1 MPSAPIDPRALKRG
15 AGALTAALLL
25 AVGPAACGSTVS
37 TSGFKGEAKA
47 VAQRMSDLQSD
58 VTSSNAQKLCA
69 NDLASA
75 ARARLNKVGG
85 CVPALKRQ
93 LGAISDFELTV
104 EKVAVN
110 GATATARVK
119 SSWSGKLRSTTL
131 TLVKEGG
138 GWRIT
143 RLG

>member
-1 MPSAPIDPRALKRG
+1 VKRACTPIAV
-15 AGALTAALLL
+15 ALL
-25 AVGPAACGSTVS
+25 AVGLGACGSTVS
-37 TSGFKGEAKA
+37 TSAFKGEAKA

-69 NDLASA
+69 NDLSSA
-75 ARARLNKVGG
+75 ARARLNRVGG

-119 SSWSGKLRSTTL
+119 SSWSGRLTSTTL
-131 TLVKEGG
+131 ALVREGG